1 MSRGQ
6 LRIADLKQRQPR
18 NTRLMNVKTP
28 EHVHD
33 AITALAKKLGTS
45 KTEIVLALL
54 NTGLE
59 QAGKL
64 RGKSG
69 RRRK

>member
-1 MSRGQ
+1 MNREQ

-18 NTRLMNVKTP
+18 NTRLMNVKVP
-28 EHVHD
+28 EHVHE
-33 AITALAKKLGTS
+33 AISTFARQLGTS

-54 NTGLE
+54 NAGLE
-59 QAGKL
+59 RATKL

-69 RRRK
+69 RGRK